1 MKRNI
6 IERLGAALLIISML
20 LPMVLVAPLD
30 AFAADTENAQTQAE
44 ETITIVAGSD
54 FQGREL
60 ETEPWDSDNAVNK
73 RLTSISNIMEQIKTA
88 KNLDVVDN
96 FFFLGDYASE
106 TDQTQSGDQDPY
118 WKSRL
123 GLVKLRAH
131 MTQYV
136 STKDEASYNDM
147 FFVEGNHE
155 YGMGVEHGLTGS
167 GPHDRDAFGTFIID
181 AEDLE
186 NWNGNG
192 TSEDEVNAVVASMK
206 AYFDEKIA
214 EDYKKPI
221 FILAHY
227 PLHYSLQSYW
237 GGAYPYASYL
247 VDVMNDAGAAGLNI
261 IYMFGH
267 QHSSYYTDYLGGEA
281 VYLKRNDTLLVP
293 NPATAGM
300 ENGSYMNK
308 GLPLASTLQFTYM
321 NSGYV
326 GYYGAYNDQ
335 DTSDLS
341 MTVFQIT
348 GNEVTIERY
357 NENGRVDLKN
367 KGEWRTYDPNFPET
381 AAYYGVTDAYLN
393 TTYTTDTLT
402 PPAGNEWV
410 PVYSYA
416 WEQADAFYNG
426 NQYLILTGNTGG
438 TTAQAVGFGN
448 KASYAQDP
456 DGNWYQ
462 YATVLKDIAVNAPSG
477 GITRPYV
484 ETYDTDLMFRFEQ
497 NPDFTAG
504 MGAPTGKLYV
514 CDNSQFPFEERGLYG
529 LFAEYADSS
538 WNWAVETPG
547 TGAKSWSNALI
558 LKTTDWS
565 EEDMLYNGNVNGR
578 YTFWS
583 YNPSYGVMTAYAGG
597 HGNYEATFAE
607 GWRLYLRHRDG
618 KLFTRWGSGVA
629 GSSTGKT
636 YIYGRTN
643 KISSTE
649 YVQLANNEFTILAG
663 EYGSYFQL
671 ENMIKSNL
679 VLKTSANADGSDA
692 VVQDG
697 GYTLSGTASV
707 DQAGIYRLV
716 VNYKGAEVGSVKINV
731 IDRASL
737 ESATVSA
744 IGQVY
749 INAPSG
755 ADTGAELTF
764 TTENGSTVK
773 VPVTLNMLQTAT
785 QQGEGSTNVDVSKEK
800 TYTKLKV
807 YLSYYDSEGTKL
819 EKLVYSDFT
828 LHVVDADYPRYPNPG
843 AVRVDKN
850 GNGVDFQ
857 NTGVAEVELSATG
870 IPYHSGVD
878 VILMVDTSGSMRDW
892 VDTTASQDEAVQ
904 RIEALRQSINNLI
917 DQLKE
922 SVEKGEAKDVKIA
935 IADFNDYIYN
945 ASGDG
950 DWVNG
955 SYAWEDGDYLAY
967 NESYNLTPLGQ
978 TAGTTQGVRTG
989 DIDDFSAGAFVD
1001 VTTLNNNGFD
1011 FATRENIYDQAGTNY
1026 DSAFDMIY
1034 KLGSAI
1040 RAENAKNG
1048 QEDRELIVVFMTDG
1062 GPVQFNF
1069 FRGVTGVDLGEYDLW
1084 AKWYTGTDDDAFF
1097 WKLTGYKDKTAASHW
1112 HYYHT
1117 EGKHWTAEAIKG
1129 SQDKTYPII
1138 SKVQKPAEG
1147 WYQGEYAS
1155 THEYE
1160 NMIEVKGLGAKMY
1173 TIGFGIQYMQEY
1185 TDEATTLLQTLASTD
1200 VNGDPLCQMVETTEE
1215 LNKSFSNI
1223 GNDIIQAATGAY
1235 MLDTMGKDYD
1245 LLMKNYIQKSDGTV
1259 QGTVPTIQVI
1269 ETTKSRATG
1278 TVLEEVTFNADGT
1291 AAYSNLI
1298 GESNILIDGVICAK
1312 NFWYNANSTAVMIDA
1327 DGDGTAEFELS
1338 AETFYWKLGTISET
1352 KLTLKY
1358 YVYLTDALDD
1368 NKDNVGVS
1376 AGTYPTN
1383 ESATLYYINY
1393 LGHAC
1398 QRDAISPEL
1407 PWKMAQVSYGYYL
1420 VNENGE
1426 ILANAATGATTTDF
1440 EDRIEVMPSTIF
1452 AQLDLNTGSDLYS
1465 TINSM
1470 DKRPKSFELYVPG
1483 GVDYSIRVNS
1493 GDGGGYWTISDT
1505 TGTTYVTG
1513 YYGAEYTTK
1522 NSAQL
1527 ESDSFDYSN
1536 TTVWFALV
1544 YKEKTVDD
1552 IVVIDFGIPV
1562 DVSVLRNDIFAG
1574 HAHLDGI
1581 GPLSATPEDGLSES
1595 LAPEFTSQWN
1605 GVYGTAQLSGEK
1617 IRYTLTKTAG
1627 MQMESVESFAY
1638 AVHYTNG
1645 DRTGLYYGIVT
1656 VVPAANIYYED
1667 TFLTYTDAANAYV
1680 TSNGE
1685 KIETGDLTENVIV
1698 DLTKEEE
1705 PVETIEDY
1713 YLFGFINGANYACE
1727 EDSANLGTYKFVN
1740 GKLTMTFAQDS
1751 YVGVKS
1757 ADNATWYMTNGWLG
1771 TDVTSATLYDTNV
1784 GIEANKLYVPAGKE
1798 IEFTLTENS
1807 DGTLTLSYVINEDL
1821 TDYYLFGYINGANY
1835 ACEGDY
1841 SHMGQYKFI
1850 NGKLTA
1856 TFAENSYVAV
1866 KKSGNAA
1873 WYMTQGWQGEATS
1886 ATLYDTSK
1894 GVANADKLYVPGGIE
1909 IEFTLTENAD
1919 GTLTLSYAPVGGETD
1934 YYLFGFINGAD
1945 YACEGD
1951 ASNMGVY
1958 KFTDGKL
1965 ITRFDVDSYVAVKAG
1980 GNTAWYMTN
1989 GWLGFDATS
1998 AALYDTTT
2006 LGINANKLFVPAG
2019 KVVEFTLVQ
2028 DADGNLTLSYSY
2040 LATMGVWEVVSDVDD
2055 TNSVITQEEDRPG
2068 VDLNNALGSLDAD
2081 NVYGYDA
2088 AYDSCKEFSLGKT
2101 YKVTVNAE
2109 TGTIVTGPKASF
2121 TFSGT
2126 GFDVVSLT
2134 NNQSGVITVSVYA
2147 VNTDGTVAEEKTRSL
2162 IVSNYYGYT
2171 YENGEWVVTPDA
2183 GANGLYQ
2190 VPVMKV
2196 EGLDY
2201 GKYYVEIQVVYMS
2214 SLDKTPEEGYSFWMD
2229 AIRIYDPAKT
2239 AADTEG
2245 NIIEDVYEADKEAN
2259 PDLTTVKKLLL
2270 DADTILNADAGSS
2283 HVGAMFIDGKNAIS
2297 SGSSNMSDLIA
2308 DYANQGPNN
2317 EAYLQAGQAIAFRLV
2332 SNADPSQHDYQ
2343 IHLGAKLAQG
2353 NSAVMTVSGMTGSKT
2368 IATATNMFY
2377 PLTLTWTKNET
2388 DGMWYANVVI
2398 VNSGDAADPA
2408 ILSITDLKV
2417 TSTNGAVFGT
2427 TLNAQVPVA
2436 TRTMATRGVE
2446 PMLTAVVN
2454 QEIITYAVNYLEELD
2469 IIENGAGEEDEAK
2482 ASISFYS
2489 ISLTGNIAINYY
2501 LTLDE
2506 SLLEDAGAYM
2516 VFTMADGNVIRV
2528 PVSQGVP
2535 KTVSGKT
2542 YYGFTCEV
2550 AAKEMTDVV
2559 KSQFVYTGGSSKE
2572 YSHTVKGYAE
2582 YLLENSNNA
2591 DLKALVTAMLNYGA
2605 AAQVQFGYHT
2615 DRLANAG
2622 IDGAVSDYDLTLSG
2636 YTSVSGQGTDCV
2648 KLYSASLI
2656 LKSETTL
2663 RMYFT
2668 SQSSTFTAKYQGRDL
2683 TVNQKGNYYYVDITG
2698 ISARNLDEAVTVTIN
2713 DGTASA
2719 DITYNPMV
2727 YCQTVLSD
2735 NMGVYAADMKNV
2747 VAALYLYNQA
2757 ANTYFGEK

>member
-6 IERLGAALLIISML
+6 STRICAILLIVSML
-20 LPMVLVAPLD
+20 IPMLPVD
-30 AFAADTENAQTQAE
+30 AFAADTESTQAQAV
-44 ETITIVAGSD
+44 ETITIVAGTD
-54 FQGREL
+54 FQGRET
-60 ETEPWDSDNAVNK
+60 ETESWDSDNAVNK
-73 RLTSISNIMEQIKTA
+73 RLASITKIMDQIVAA
-88 KNLDVVDN
+88 KGDTIDN

-106 TDQTQSGDQDPY
+106 TDTVQSADQNPY

-186 NWNGNG
+186 NWNDNG

-293 NPATAGM
+293 NPATVGM

-321 NSGYV
+321 NAGYV
-326 GYYGAYNDQ
+326 GYYGAYNDT

-367 KGEWRTYDPNFPET
+367 KGEWRTHDPNFPET

-393 TTYTTDTLT
+393 TAYTTDILT
-402 PPAGNEWV
+402 PTTGNEWV
-410 PVYSYA
+410 PVYTYA

-462 YATVLKDIAVNAPSG
+462 YVTVLKDIAVNAPSG

-484 ETYDTDLMFRFEQ
+484 ETHDTDLMFRFEQ
-497 NPDFTAG
+497 NPDFTTG

-529 LFAEYADSS
+529 LFAEYADAA
-538 WNWAVETPG
+538 WNWAVETPD

-565 EEDMLYNGNVNGR
+565 EADMLYNGDVNGR

-597 HGNYEATFAE
+597 HGNYGATFAE
-607 GWRLYLRHRDG
+607 NWRLYLRHRDG
-618 KLFTRWGSGVA
+618 KLFTRWGSGIA
-629 GSSTGKT
+629 SSSTGAT

-671 ENMIKSNL
+671 ESMIKSNL
-679 VLKTSANADGSDA
+679 VLNVSSSADGSDA

-737 ESATVSA
+737 ESATVST

-749 INAPSG
+749 INAPSS
-755 ADTGAELTF
+755 ADTGAELTL
-764 TTENGSTVK
+764 TAGNESTVN
-773 VPVTLNMLQTAT
+773 VPVTLDMLKAAN
-785 QQGEGSTNVDVSKEK
+785 QQAVDTSRET

-807 YLSYYDSEGTKL
+807 YISYYDSEGVKQ

-828 LHVVDADYPRYPNPG
+828 LHVVDADYPQYPNPG
-843 AVRVDKN
+843 SVKVDKN
-850 GNGVDFQ
+850 GSGIDFQ
-857 NTGVAEVELSATG
+857 NTGVAQVELSATG
-870 IPYHSGVD
+870 IPYQSGVD
-878 VILMVDTSGSMRDW
+878 VILMLDTSGSMRDW
-892 VDTTASQDEAVQ
+892 VDTTVTQDEAVQ
-904 RIEALRQSINNLI
+904 RIEALRQSVNNLI

-922 SVEKGEAKDVKIA
+922 SVETGKAKDIKIA
-935 IADFNDYIYN
+935 IADFNDYTVDDAYSYN
-945 ASGDG
+945 WD
-950 DWVNG
+950 NT
-955 SYAWEDGDYLAY
+955 DYLAY
-967 NESYNLTPLGQ
+967 EESYNLTDLGQ

-989 DIDDFSAGAFVD
+989 DIDDFSAAAFVD
-1001 VTTLNNNGFD
+1001 VTTLNNNGFE

-1040 RAENAKNG
+1040 REENAQNG
-1048 QEDRELIVVFMTDG
+1048 QEGRELIVIFMTDG

-1069 FRGVTGVDLGEYDLW
+1069 FRGVSGVDLGEYDLW
-1084 AKWYTGTDDDAFF
+1084 ASWYTGSADDLFS
-1097 WKLTGYKDKTAASHW
+1097 TGTAGYLNASAAAHM

-1129 SQDKTYPII
+1129 SQDATYPII
-1138 SKVQKPAEG
+1138 SKVAEPAEG
-1147 WYQGEYAS
+1147 WYNGL
-1155 THEYE
+1155 E
-1160 NMIEVKGLGAKMY
+1160 NMISVKGLDATMY
-1173 TIGFGIQYMQEY
+1173 TIGFGIQYMEDY
-1185 TDEATTLLQTLASTD
+1185 TDEATTLLQTIASTD
-1200 VNGDPLCQMVETTEE
+1200 SNGDPLLQLVETEDE
-1215 LNKSFSNI
+1215 LYNSFTNI
-1223 GNDIIQAATGAY
+1223 GNAIIQAATGAY
-1235 MLDTMGKDYD
+1235 MLDTMGEDYD
-1245 LLMKNYIQKSDGTV
+1245 LLMKNYIQKSDGTTH
-1259 QGTVPTIQVI
+1259 GTIPTIQVI
-1269 ETTKSRATG
+1269 ETTKSRAVS
-1278 TVLEEVTFNADGT
+1278 TVLEEVTFNAEGT

-1298 GESNILIDGVICAK
+1298 GDTTNILTDGVICAK
-1312 NFWYNANSTAVMIDA
+1312 YFWYNANSTAVMIDA
-1327 DGDGTAEFELS
+1327 DGDGTAEFELP
-1338 AETFYWKLGTISET
+1338 AETFYWKLGIISET

-1368 NKDNVGVS
+1368 NKDNVGVP

-1383 ESATLYYINY
+1383 ESATLYYTNY
-1393 LGHAC
+1393 LGHQC
-1398 QRDAISPEL
+1398 ELDTISPEL
-1407 PWKMAQVSYGYYL
+1407 PWKTAQVSYGYYL
-1420 VNENGE
+1420 VNEKGE
-1426 ILANAATGATTTDF
+1426 ILSDPAAGTTTTDF
-1440 EDRIEVMPSTIF
+1440 ADRIELVPSTIF
-1452 AQLDLNTGSDLYS
+1452 AQLDLNTGSDLS
-1465 TINSM
+1465 SIINSIG
-1470 DKRPKSFELYVPG
+1470 KLPQGYELYVTN
-1483 GVDYSIRVNS
+1483 GVDYTIQVNS
-1493 GDGGGYWTISDT
+1493 GDGKGSWTISDT

-1513 YYGAEYTTK
+1513 YYGSSYTTLDSQEF
-1522 NSAQL
+1522 SAE

-1536 TTVWFALV
+1536 TTVWFAVV
-1544 YKEKTVDD
+1544 YKAKTVED

-1562 DVSVLRNDIFAG
+1562 DVSVLGNDIFGG

-1581 GPLSATPEDGLSES
+1581 GPLSAMPEAGFSETLSS
-1595 LAPEFTSQWN
+1595 EFTSHWN
-1605 GVYGTAQLSGEK
+1605 GAYGTAQMNGEK
-1617 IRYTLTKTAG
+1617 IRYTLSKANG
-1627 MQMESVESFAY
+1627 MQMESVESFVY
-1638 AVHYTNG
+1638 AVHYTG
-1645 DRTGLYYGIVT
+1645 TDGAGIYYGIVT
-1656 VVPAANIYYED
+1656 VTPAANIYYED

-1685 KIETGDLTENVIV
+1685 RIETGDLTENVIV

-1705 PVETIEDY
+1705 SAETIEDY

-1727 EDSANLGTYKFVN
+1727 EDGANLGTYKFVN
-1740 GKLTMTFAQDS
+1740 GKLTMIFAQDS

-1771 TDVTSATLYDTNV
+1771 TDVTSATLYDTNW

-1841 SHMGQYKFI
+1841 SHMGQYKFV

-1866 KKSGNAA
+1866 KKSGNTA
-1873 WYMTQGWQGEATS
+1873 WYMTQGWQGEVSS
-1886 ATLYDTSK
+1886 ATLYDTSA
-1894 GVANADKLYVPGGIE
+1894 GFANADKLYIPGGIE

-1919 GTLTLSYAPVGGETD
+1919 GTLTLSYAPVKGETD

-1945 YACEGD
+1945 YACEDD

-1958 KFTDGKL
+1958 QFTDGKL
-1965 ITRFDVDSYVAVKAG
+1965 ITRFDTDSYVAVKTG
-1980 GNTAWYMTN
+1980 GNTAWFMTN

-1998 AALYDTTT
+1998 AALYNTTT
-2006 LGINANKLFVPAG
+2006 LGSNANKLFVPAG
-2019 KVVEFTLVQ
+2019 KVVEFTLGQ

-2068 VDLNNALGSLDAD
+2068 ADLNNALGSLDAD

-2171 YENGEWVVTPDA
+2171 YEDGEWVVTPDA

-2196 EGLDY
+2196 EGLAY

-2270 DADTILNADAGSS
+2270 DADTILNADATSS

-2317 EAYLQAGQAIAFRLV
+2317 EAYLQAGQAIAFRLI
-2332 SNADPSQHDYQ
+2332 SNADPSQYDYQ

-2353 NSAVMTVSGMTGSKT
+2353 SGAVMNVSGITGNKT
-2368 IATATNMFY
+2368 ITTATNMFY
-2377 PLTLTWTKNET
+2377 PLALTWTQDET
-2388 DGMWYANVVI
+2388 NNMWYADVVI
-2398 VNSGDAADPA
+2398 VNVSDAADPA

-2427 TLNAQVPVA
+2427 TLNAANEAAAVA
-2436 TRTMATRGVE
+2436 NRMAAANEVE
-2446 PMLTAVVN
+2446 PVLTAVVN
-2454 QEIITYAVNYLEELD
+2454 HEIITYAVSRLEELD
-2469 IIENGAGEEDEAK
+2469 IIENGSSEEDAPK
-2482 ASISFYS
+2482 ASLSLYS

-2501 LTLDE
+2501 VSLDE
-2506 SLLEDAGAYM
+2506 SLLEDANAYM
-2516 VFTMADGNVIRV
+2516 VFTMADGSVIRV
-2528 PVSQGVP
+2528 PVSNGVP
-2535 KTVSGKT
+2535 KVVSGKT
-2542 YYGFTCEV
+2542 YYVFTCEV
-2550 AAKEMTDVV
+2550 AAKEMTDEV

-2572 YSHTVKGYAE
+2572 YTRTVKGYAE
-2582 YLLENSNNA
+2582 YLLANSGNA
-2591 DLKALVTAMLNYGA
+2591 NLKTLITAMLNYGA
-2605 AAQVQFGYHT
+2605 AAQVHFGYNT
-2615 DRLANAG
+2615 DRLANEG
-2622 IDGAVSDYDLTLSG
+2622 IDGAVSDYDVALSN
-2636 YTSVSGQGTDCV
+2636 YTSVSGQGTDNV
-2648 KLYSASLI
+2648 KFCSASLI

-2668 SQSSTFTAKYQGRDL
+2668 AQSSDFTVSYQGEDL
-2683 TVNQKGNYYYVDITG
+2683 AVMQKGNYYYVDITG

-2713 DGTASA
+2713 DGTAFA
-2719 DITYNPMV
+2719 DVTYNPMA

-2735 NMGVYAADMKNV
+2735 TTGVYAADMKNV

>member
-6 IERLGAALLIISML
+6 SARICAMLLIVSML

-54 FQGREL
+54 FQGREFDP
-60 ETEPWDSDNAVNK
+60 ETEGWDSGDAVKN
-73 RLTSISNIMEQIKTA
+73 RLDSITEIMKEIVAA
-88 KNLDVVDN
+88 KGDTVDN

-106 TDQTQSGDQDPY
+106 TDQTQSEDQDPY
-118 WKSRL
+118 WKSRK
-123 GLVKLRAH
+123 GLVELRAH

-147 FFVEGNHE
+147 FFVQGNHE
-155 YGMGVEHGLTGS
+155 FGMGVEHGLTGS
-167 GPHDRDAFGTFIID
+167 GGHDKDAFGTFIID
-181 AEDLE
+181 AEDTEDL
-186 NWNGNG
+186 NGDG
-192 TSEDEVNAVVASMK
+192 TSEDEAKATAAALK
-206 AYFDEKIA
+206 AYLDEKIA
-214 EDYKKPI
+214 ADYQKPI

-300 ENGSYMNK
+300 ENEIYMNK

-321 NSGYV
+321 NAGYV
-326 GYYGAYNDQ
+326 GYYGAYNDT

-357 NENGRVDLKN
+357 NKDGLVDLKN
-367 KGEWRTYDPNFPET
+367 KGEWRTHDPNFPET

-410 PVYSYA
+410 PVYTYA
-416 WEQADAFYNG
+416 WELADAFYNG

-448 KASYAQDP
+448 KASYAKDP

-477 GITRPYV
+477 GIKQPYV

-504 MGAPTGKLYV
+504 MGAPAGKLYV
-514 CDNSQFPFEERGLYG
+514 CDNSQFPFEKRGLYG
-529 LFAEYADSS
+529 LFAEYADAA

-547 TGAKSWSNALI
+547 TGAKDWSNALI

-565 EEDMLYNGNVNGR
+565 EEDLLYNIDVNGR

-583 YNPSYGVMTAYAGG
+583 YNPDYGVMTAYAGG

-671 ENMIKSNL
+671 ESMIKSNL
-679 VLKTSANADGSDA
+679 VLKASASADGSDA

-764 TTENGSTVK
+764 TTENDSIIK
-773 VPVTLNMLQTAT
+773 VPITLNMLRTAT

-892 VDTTASQDEAVQ
+892 VAQDEAVQ

-917 DQLKE
+917 NQLKE

-1034 KLGSAI
+1034 RLGSAI
-1040 RAENAKNG
+1040 REENAKNG
-1048 QEDRELIVVFMTDG
+1048 QNDRELIVVFMTDG

-1084 AKWYTGTDDDAFF
+1084 ASWFNGTDDDAFF
-1097 WKLTGYKDKTAASHW
+1097 WKLTGYKDNTAASHW
-1112 HYYHT
+1112 HYYNT

-1129 SQDKTYPII
+1129 SQDQTYPII
-1138 SKVQKPAEG
+1138 SKIEKPTEG

-1160 NMIEVKGLGAKMY
+1160 NMIAVKGLGAKMY
-1173 TIGFGIQYMQEY
+1173 TIGFGIQSMQEY

-1200 VNGDPLCQMVETTEE
+1200 VNGDPLCQMVETPEE

-1223 GNDIIQAATGAY
+1223 GSDIIQAATGAY

-1245 LLMKNYIQKSDGTV
+1245 LLMKNYIQKSDGTTH
-1259 QGTVPTIQVI
+1259 GTIPTIQI
-1269 ETTKSRATG
+1269 MNRAAS
-1278 TVLEEVTFNADGT
+1278 TVLEEVTFNAEGT

-1298 GESNILIDGVICAK
+1298 GDTTNILTDGVICAK
-1312 NFWYNANSTAVMIDA
+1312 YFWYNANSTAVMIDA
-1327 DGDGTAEFELS
+1327 DGDGTAEFELP

-1368 NKDNVGVS
+1368 NKDDVGVP

-1393 LGHAC
+1393 LGHQC
-1398 QRDAISPEL
+1398 ELDTISPEL
-1407 PWKMAQVSYGYYL
+1407 PWKTAQVSYGYYL
-1420 VNENGE
+1420 VNEKGE
-1426 ILANAATGATTTDF
+1426 ILSDPAAGTTTTDF
-1440 EDRIEVMPSTIF
+1440 ADRIEVVPSTVF
-1452 AQLDLNTGSDLYS
+1452 AQLDLNTGSDLSS

-1513 YYGAEYTTK
+1513 YYGSSYTTQD
-1522 NSAQL
+1522 SAEFSAD

-1536 TTVWFALV
+1536 TTVWFAVV
-1544 YKEKTVDD
+1544 YTPKTVED
-1552 IVVIDFGIPV
+1552 IIVIDFGIPV
-1562 DVSVLRNDIFAG
+1562 DVSVLGNDIFAG
-1574 HAHLDGI
+1574 HVHVDGI
-1581 GPLSATPEDGLSES
+1581 GPLSAMPEAGFSETLSS
-1595 LAPEFTSQWN
+1595 EFTSHWN
-1605 GVYGTAQLSGEK
+1605 GAYGTAQMNGEK
-1617 IRYTLTKTAG
+1617 IRYTLSKADG
-1627 MQMESVESFAY
+1627 MQMDTVETFAY
-1638 AVHYTNG
+1638 AVHYTG
-1645 DRTGLYYGIVT
+1645 SDRAGIYYGIVK

-1685 KIETGDLTENVIV
+1685 KIETGDLTEDVIV

-1705 PVETIEDY
+1705 SAETIDDY
-1713 YLFGFINGANYACE
+1713 YLFGSINGTDYACG

-1740 GKLTMTFAQDS
+1740 GKLTMIFAQDS

-1771 TDVTSATLYDTNV
+1771 TDVTSATLYDTSTSD
-1784 GIEANKLYVPAGKE
+1784 ANADKLYVPAGKE

-1807 DGTLTLSYVINEDL
+1807 DGTLTLSYVINEDM
-1821 TDYYLFGYINGANY
+1821 TDYYLFGYINGADY
-1835 ACEGDY
+1835 ACEADAAN
-1841 SHMGQYKFI
+1841 MGQYKFV
-1850 NGKLTA
+1850 NGKLTV
-1856 TFAENSYVAV
+1856 TFAANSYVAV
-1866 KKSGNAA
+1866 KKSGNTA

-1886 ATLYDTSK
+1886 ATLHDTS
-1894 GVANADKLYVPGGIE
+1894 ANITDANKLYVPGGIE
-1909 IEFTLTENAD
+1909 VEFTLTENAD
-1919 GTLTLSYAPVGGETD
+1919 GTLALSYAPVKGETY

-1945 YACEGD
+1945 YACEDD

-1965 ITRFDVDSYVAVKAG
+1965 ITRFDTDSFVAVKTG

-2006 LGINANKLFVPAG
+2006 LGTNANKLFVPAG
-2019 KVVEFTLVQ
+2019 KVVEFTLGQ
-2028 DADGNLTLSYSY
+2028 DADGNLTLSYRN
-2040 LATMGVWEVVSDVDD
+2040 LAAMGVWEVVSDVDD

-2068 VDLNNALGSLDAD
+2068 ADLNNALGSLDAD

-2171 YENGEWVVTPDA
+2171 YENGEWAVTPDA

-2245 NIIEDVYEADKEAN
+2245 NIIEDVYEADREAN

-2270 DADTILNADAGSS
+2270 DAETILNADAGSS

-2317 EAYLQAGQAIAFRLV
+2317 EAYLQAGQAIAFRLI
-2332 SNADPSQHDYQ
+2332 SNADPSQYDYQ

-2353 NSAVMTVSGMTGSKT
+2353 SGAVMNVSGITGNKT
-2368 IATATNMFY
+2368 ITTATNMFY
-2377 PLTLTWTKNET
+2377 PLSLTWTQDEADNV
-2388 DGMWYANVVI
+2388 WYADVVI
-2398 VNSGDAADPA
+2398 VNVSDAADPA

-2446 PMLTAVVN
+2446 PVLTAVVN
-2454 QEIITYAVNYLEELD
+2454 HEIITYAVSRLEELD
-2469 IIENGAGEEDEAK
+2469 IIENGSSEEDAPK
-2482 ASISFYS
+2482 ASMSFYS

-2501 LTLDE
+2501 MSLDE

-2516 VFTMADGNVIRV
+2516 VFTMADGSVIRI
-2528 PVSQGVP
+2528 PVSQGIP

-2542 YYGFTCEV
+2542 YYVFTCEV
-2550 AAKEMTDVV
+2550 AAKEMTDEV

-2572 YSHTVKGYAE
+2572 YTHTVKGYAE
-2582 YLLENSNNA
+2582 YLLANSGNA
-2591 DLKALVTAMLNYGA
+2591 NLKTLITAMLNYGA
-2605 AAQVQFGYHT
+2605 AAQMHFGYNT
-2615 DRLANAG
+2615 DRLANEG
-2622 IDGAVSDYDLTLSG
+2622 IDGAVSDYDVTLSN
-2636 YTSVSGQGTDCV
+2636 YTSVAGQGTDNV
-2648 KLYSASLI
+2648 KLCSASLI

-2668 SQSSTFTAKYQGRDL
+2668 AQSSAFTVSYQGEDL
-2683 TVNQKGNYYYVDITG
+2683 TVMQKGDYYYVDITG

-2713 DGTASA
+2713 DGTAFA
-2719 DITYNPMV
+2719 DVIYNPMA

-2735 NMGVYAADMKNV
+2735 TTGVCAADMKNV